1 MEDSQLSVVGCQL
14 HVLITRVTK
23 DCLEQR
29 TTDNGQKKSFIHH
42 SSFRIHHYLFMP
54 FELFLALRYLRSKRR
69 GRRTG
74 ARVTALAGVAGI
86 ACGVAALI
94 FALALSN
101 GFQDEMR
108 DKILGST
115 AHITLTRA
123 DGQVIED
130 HPAVIARLR
139 GIEGVVDAAPT
150 TYAGALLSGA
160 DGAAYTIVRGVE
172 KTSVRSIA
180 EIRRTLVAGA
190 VEPLFEAAHEDAGRK
205 QGAGVDMK
213 RESKTATTPDDATK
227 LDSAEKSDDES
238 VSLFGVPVGEDDDAI
253 APPVEVI
260 VGAEL
265 ASRTGLS
272 RVGEEGWLLT
282 GERTPEEPPGLQPR
296 ARRVR
301 VAGVFRSGLYEYD
314 SSWVYASL
322 AAASQLEGVR
332 AGAGSAS
339 LISIETTDIY
349 RTAET
354 STRIRSALGANFK
367 TVDWQEAN
375 APLFAAL
382 QLERRTVAL
391 IIALIMLV
399 AALNI
404 TTTLVLVVVERRSD
418 IAILGAMGAQARSIM
433 LIFLCE
439 GAIIGATGALL
450 GVALGLAACFVGE
463 QFKLVSL
470 PADVYSLS
478 AIPFHPHARDV
489 VAAALIAFV
498 VSLLATIY
506 PARAAARLRPA
517 EALRYE

>member
-1 MEDSQLSVVGCQL
+1 
-14 HVLITRVTK
+14 
-23 DCLEQR
+23 
-29 TTDNGQKKSFIHH
+29 
-42 SSFRIHHYLFMP
+42 MP
-54 FELFLALRYLRSKRR
+54 YELFLALRYLRSKRR
-69 GRRTG
+69 GRRAG

-86 ACGVAALI
+86 ACGVGALI
-94 FALALSN
+94 FALALAN

-108 DKILGST
+108 DKILNGT

-123 DGQVIED
+123 GGNRLIED
-130 HPAVIARLR
+130 APAVIARLR
-139 GIEGVVDAAPT
+139 GVEGVVDAAPT
-150 TYAGALLSGA
+150 SYTGALLSGA
-160 DGAAYTIVRGVE
+160 GGDSYTILRGVE
-172 KTSVRSIA
+172 KTSARGIE
-180 EIRRTLVAGA
+180 EIRRTLVEGA
-190 VEPLFEAAHEDAGRK
+190 VEPLFEEAREAERAEPKLRRYPKTPLSGET
-205 QGAGVDMK
+205 GA
-213 RESKTATTPDDATK
+213 DDGA
-227 LDSAEKSDDES
+227 
-238 VSLFGVPVGEDDDAI
+238 LFGALLDEQDASPAPV
-253 APPVEVI
+253 V

-265 ASRTGLS
+265 AARTGL
-272 RVGEEGWLLT
+272 RHVGDEGWLIT
-282 GERTPEEPPGLQPR
+282 GQRFSEPPWFVTQT
-296 ARRVR
+296 RRVR

-314 SSWVYASL
+314 ATWVYVPL
-322 AAASQLEGVR
+322 AASVDEG
-332 AGAGSAS
+332 AKGSAPV
-339 LISIETTDIY
+339 ISIETADIY
-349 RTAET
+349 RTRET
-354 STRIRSALGANFK
+354 AARVRSALGADFK

-391 IIALIMLV
+391 IIALIMFV

-418 IAILGAMGAQARSIM
+418 IAILGAMGARPRSIM
-433 LIFLCE
+433 LIFMCE

-463 QFKLVSL
+463 RFKLVSL

-489 VAAALIAFV
+489 AAAALVAFV

>member
-1 MEDSQLSVVGCQL
+1 
-14 HVLITRVTK
+14 
-23 DCLEQR
+23 
-29 TTDNGQKKSFIHH
+29 
-42 SSFRIHHYLFMP
+42 MP
-54 FELFLALRYLRSKRR
+54 YELFLALRYLRSKRR
-69 GRRTG
+69 GRRAG

-86 ACGVAALI
+86 ACGVGALI
-94 FALALSN
+94 FALALAN

-108 DKILGST
+108 AKILGST

-123 DGQVIED
+123 DGKVIAD
-130 HPAVIARLR
+130 HPSVVARLR
-139 GIEGVVDAAPT
+139 AIEGVTDAAPT
-150 TYAGALLSGA
+150 SYTGALLSGA

-172 KTSVRSIA
+172 PTSARSIA

-190 VEPLFEAAHEDAGRK
+190 IEPLFEAAHAADAAAEVAGRE
-205 QGAGVDMK
+205 QRAGVDAK
-213 RESKTATTPDDATK
+213 SESKTATKRGDATQTDNAAK
-227 LDSAEKSDDES
+227 RDDEIKPDRATKSDDES
-238 VSLFGVPVGEDDDAI
+238 VSLFGAGLGEDEEA
-253 APPVEVI
+253 APPVQVL

-265 ASRTGLS
+265 AARTGLS
-272 RVGEEGWLLT
+272 RVGEEGWLVT

-301 VAGVFRSGLYEYD
+301 VAGLFRSGLYEYD
-314 SSWVYASL
+314 SSWLYVSL
-322 AAASQLEGVR
+322 ANASELEGAR
-332 AGAGSAS
+332 AAGSAS
-339 LISIETTDIY
+339 LISIETADISQT
-349 RTAET
+349 RETAA
-354 STRIRSALGANFK
+354 RVRDALGACFK

-391 IIALIMLV
+391 IIALIMFV

-418 IAILGAMGAQARSIM
+418 IAILGAMGARPRSIM
-433 LIFLCE
+433 LICMCE
-439 GAIIGATGALL
+439 GAIIGAVGALL
-450 GVALGLAACFVGE
+450 GVALGLAACYAGE
-463 QFKLVSL
+463 RFKLVSL

-489 VAAALIAFV
+489 ALAALIAFI

>member
-1 MEDSQLSVVGCQL
+1 
-14 HVLITRVTK
+14 
-23 DCLEQR
+23 
-29 TTDNGQKKSFIHH
+29 
-42 SSFRIHHYLFMP
+42 MP
-54 FELFLALRYLRSKRR
+54 YELFLALRYLRSKRR
-69 GRRTG
+69 GRRAG

-86 ACGVAALI
+86 ACGVGALI

-108 DKILGST
+108 DKILGGT

-123 DGQVIED
+123 DGKAIAD
-130 HPAVIARLR
+130 HPSVIARLR
-139 GIEGVVDAAPT
+139 TVAGVVDAAPT
-150 TYAGALLSGA
+150 SYTGALLSGA

-172 KTSVRSIA
+172 KTSGRSVA

-190 VEPLFEAAHEDAGRK
+190 IEPLFEAAPVSGTREAGREPR
-205 QGAGVDMK
+205 AGVDVK
-213 RESKTATTPDDATK
+213 TESKTATGRVGATGTDDTTGTDDATK
-227 LDSAEKSDDES
+227 SVDES
-238 VSLFGVPVGEDDDAI
+238 GSLFGALVGEDAEA
-253 APPVEVI
+253 APPAGVL

-265 ASRTGLS
+265 AARTGLDH
-272 RVGEEGWLLT
+272 VGAEGWLLT
-282 GERTPEEPPGLQPR
+282 GERTPDEPPGLQPR

-314 SSWVYASL
+314 SSWVYVSL
-322 AAASQLEGVR
+322 ADASALEG
-332 AGAGSAS
+332 AHAAAANSAS
-339 LISIETTDIY
+339 LISIETADIY

-354 STRIRSALGANFK
+354 AARIGGSLGANFK

-391 IIALIMLV
+391 IIALIMFV

-404 TTTLVLVVVERRSD
+404 TTTLALVVVERRAD
-418 IAILGAMGAQARSIM
+418 IAILGAMGARARSIM
-433 LIFLCE
+433 LVFVCE
-439 GAIIGATGALL
+439 GAIIGATGAVL
-450 GVALGLAACFVGE
+450 GVALGLFACFLGDRY
-463 QFKLVSL
+463 KLVSL

-489 VAAALIAFV
+489 ALAALAAFV

-506 PARAAARLRPA
+506 PARTAARLKPA